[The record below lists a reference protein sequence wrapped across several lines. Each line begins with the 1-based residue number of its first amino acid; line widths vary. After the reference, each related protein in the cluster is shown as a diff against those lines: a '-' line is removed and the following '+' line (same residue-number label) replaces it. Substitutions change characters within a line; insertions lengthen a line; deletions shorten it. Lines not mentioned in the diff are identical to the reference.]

1 MHKREHTPAKVKIKY
16 RFRTVNLL
24 SHSKT
29 DVNYRALELSPSPT
43 HYKLVIVPLTAV
55 EYLSCFRDN
64 PFPRSARVRAASSR
78 RKSG

>member
-29 DVNYRALELSPSPT
+29 DENYRTLELSPSPHT
-43 HYKLVIVPLTAV
+43 TNL
-55 EYLSCFRDN
+55 
-64 PFPRSARVRAASSR
+64 
-78 RKSG
+78 